1 MSIQNNEVVTMPTLA
16 KKRKIEWDV
25 MMKNAI
31 FEATMAVLGEFG
43 FEGLRMDRV
52 AKAAEV
58 STGTLYNYF
67 KNKDELLLHVL
78 DTRFEPTLQEFLKII
93 KSNVSPPEKLE
104 AFVREF
110 LMSMQHHRSLVIII
124 LSAEGL
130 SLPIKTGSN
139 EKRDFSL
146 TILADIIKQG
156 VEQGLF
162 RPFDPLRT
170 AQLIFGAMRGLVQSR
185 IDADYEPLIVESD
198 ISECMD
204 LFFSGLNTKG

>member
-1 MSIQNNEVVTMPTLA
+1 MPTLA
-16 KKRKIEWDV
+16 KKRKTEWDV

-31 FEATMAVLGEFG
+31 FEATMAVLGEHG

-78 DTRFEPTLQEFLKII
+78 DTRFEPIRQEFLKII

-124 LSAEGL
+124 LSAERR
-130 SLPIKTGSN
+130 SLPIKEGSN
-139 EKRDFSL
+139 EKHRIVH
-146 TILADIIKQG
+146 TIIADILKEGIGQG
-156 VEQGLF
+156 IF
-162 RPFDPLRT
+162 RSFDTTRT

-185 IDADYEPLIVESD
+185 IDADNEPLIVESD
-198 ISECMD
+198 ITECMD

>member
-1 MSIQNNEVVTMPTLA
+1 MMPTLA
-16 KKRKIEWDV
+16 KKRKTEWDL

-31 FEATMAVLGEFG
+31 FEATMAVLGEHG

-78 DTRFEPTLQEFLKII
+78 DTRFEPILQEFLKII

-124 LSAEGL
+124 ISAEGR
-130 SLPIKTGSN
+130 SLPIKEGSN
-139 EKRDFSL
+139 EKHRIVH
-146 TILADIIKQG
+146 TIIADILKEGIGQG
-156 VEQGLF
+156 IF
-162 RPFDPLRT
+162 RSFDTTRT

-185 IDADYEPLIVESD
+185 IDADNEPLIVESD

>member
-1 MSIQNNEVVTMPTLA
+1 MPTLA

-25 MMKNAI
+25 MLKKTNSCVYISVMGDN
-31 FEATMAVLGEFG
+31 G

-78 DTRFEPTLQEFLKII
+78 DTRFEPILQEFLKII

-104 AFVREF
+104 AFVRES

-130 SLPIKTGSN
+130 SLPIKTGAN
-139 EKRDFSL
+139 EKREFSH

-162 RPFDPLRT
+162 HPFDPLRT
-170 AQLIFGAMRGLVQSR
+170 AQLIFGAMSGLVRSR
-185 IDADYEPLIVESD
+185 IDADNELLIVESD

-204 LFFSGLNTKG
+204 LFFSGLNIKE